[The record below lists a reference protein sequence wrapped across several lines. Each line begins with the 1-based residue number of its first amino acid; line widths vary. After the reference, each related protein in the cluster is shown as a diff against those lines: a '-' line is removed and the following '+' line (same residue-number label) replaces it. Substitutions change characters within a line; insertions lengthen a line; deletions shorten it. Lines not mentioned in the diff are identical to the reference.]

1 MAIFFLF
8 CFLCKPLKWS
18 GTSGRSQITRN
29 ESVFGLD
36 SICLSPKFRNP
47 CIGSDPRCR
56 SRSFRPI
63 WTFPVRQMA
72 LPAKISPLHPSA
84 DLSSLSFSGPYYKKD
99 FVKFKCQVICMMP
112 VKIPMADW
120 SELVLLTLAIM
131 RTWIRIP
138 ARRVSWMERPC
149 LESLTPTGVPSSR
162 MSKSIQA
169 LFSVFEK

>member
-47 CIGSDPRCR
+47 CIGSDPRCW

-72 LPAKISPLHPSA
+72 LPAQISPLRPSA

-99 FVKFKCQVICMMP
+99 FVKFQMP
-112 VKIPMADW
+112 SHLYDASKNSYGW
-120 SELVLLTLAIM
+120 LV
-131 RTWIRIP
+131 RTGITHTWDHEDLDSNP
-138 ARRVSWMERPC
+138 GKEGF
-149 LESLTPTGVPSSR
+149 LDGSLTPTGVPKSR
-162 MSKSIQA
+162 ISKSVQA